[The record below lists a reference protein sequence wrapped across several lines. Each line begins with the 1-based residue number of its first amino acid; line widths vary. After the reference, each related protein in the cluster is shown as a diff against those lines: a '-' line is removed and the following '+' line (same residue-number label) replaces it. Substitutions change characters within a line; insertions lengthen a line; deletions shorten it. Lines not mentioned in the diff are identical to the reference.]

1 MFKGLNKVSV
11 TIIAALLCVTNFAAV
26 EKSICG
32 TDDRVP
38 SDMTKI
44 GRLLGSMSDTGGCT
58 VTMIGKSCAI
68 SAGHCSGTFGF
79 AEFNTPASING
90 NIQHPGDEDI
100 YPIDKVNTVYKYEGI
115 GNDWAVL
122 RVLPNQITGRYA
134 GDVQGYYDV
143 NFQKPQNGDIIR
155 ITGYGLDRSDPERNL
170 AQQTHTGEIT
180 SIRGS
185 ALYHVADTMGGNS
198 GSTIIRES
206 DGKIIGIHTNGG
218 CYSRGGS
225 NSATVI
231 SENAELVEALEDCL
245 AEEALLQ

>member
-1 MFKGLNKVSV
+1 MFKNLRKVSV
-11 TIIAALLCVTNFAAV
+11 AVLALILTSASYASY

-32 TDDRVP
+32 VDDRVP
-38 SDMTKI
+38 SDMPKI

-68 SAGHCSGTFGF
+68 SAGHCSGTFGY
-79 AEFNTPASING
+79 AEFNTPPSIDG
-90 NIQHPGDEDI
+90 NIQHPADEDI
-100 YPIDKVNTVYKYEGI
+100 YPVDRAKTVYEYSGI

-122 RVLPNQITGRYA
+122 RILPNQITGKYA
-134 GDVQGYYDV
+134 GDVQGSYEV
-143 NFQKPQNGDIIR
+143 SFQKPDSGDIIR

-180 SIRGS
+180 RIRGS

-198 GSTIIRES
+198 GSSIIRES
-206 DGKIIGIHTNGG
+206 DGRIVGIHTNGG

-231 SENAELVEALEDCL
+231 SENEELREAIEACL
-245 AEEALLQ
+245 IEENQIQ